1 MWTSKETHH
10 TVEMF
15 TEALENKE
23 LEIEVEKA
31 TIKSNLIKNEADA
44 RQQLSQR
51 NDIMVTKADKG
62 GAVVTIDVAD
72 YICYLIDT

>member
-1 MWTSKETHH
+1 MWIPKETHH

-15 TEALENKE
+15 TEAFNKE
-23 LEIEVEKA
+23 LEIKVEKA
-31 TIKSNLIKNEADA
+31 TIKSNLIKNETDA